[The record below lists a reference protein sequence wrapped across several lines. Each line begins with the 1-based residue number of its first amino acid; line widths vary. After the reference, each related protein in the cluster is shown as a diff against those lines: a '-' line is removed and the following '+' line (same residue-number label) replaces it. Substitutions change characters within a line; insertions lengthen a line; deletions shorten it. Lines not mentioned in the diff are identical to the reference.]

1 MNGFAMFL
9 VPGIWEAVVIFCII
23 RSNITLDRGAGWGGV
38 EWDNNVI
45 GTSTHMWCYTAAH
58 IRHATL
64 LYVLSHLH
72 AYVMLRYCRFS
83 CTCTHN
89 WVMMMIMT
97 MMLMIKKMTDR
108 QTASQ
113 PARQPARQAGGQAG
127 GQAGRQTDRQ
137 TGWRWCC
144 CCCWW
149 WWWSSRW
156 QTWCWWWRWWW
167 WWWWWRWRCCWCWD

>member
-23 RSNITLDRGAGWGGV
+23 RSNVTLDRGWCGV
-38 EWDNNVI
+38 GWDNNVI
-45 GTSTHMWCYTAAH
+45 GTSTHMWCYAAAH

-72 AYVMLRYCRFS
+72 AYVILRYCRFS

-89 WVMMMIMT
+89 YVMMMMMMMT
-97 MMLMIKKMTDR
+97 MMMLMIKKMTDR
-108 QTASQ
+108 QTD
-113 PARQPARQAGGQAG
+113 R
-127 GQAGRQTDRQ
+127 QAGRQADRQ
-137 TGWRWCC
+137 TGRQADRMTMMLFCC
-144 CCCWW
+144 W

-167 WWWWWRWRCCWCWD
+167 WWWWWWRWCCCWCWD